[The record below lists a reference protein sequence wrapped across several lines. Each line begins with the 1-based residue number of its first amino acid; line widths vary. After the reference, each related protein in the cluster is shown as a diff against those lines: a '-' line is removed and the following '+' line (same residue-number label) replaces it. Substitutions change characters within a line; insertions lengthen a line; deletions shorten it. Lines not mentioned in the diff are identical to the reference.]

1 MGTNQSFIM
10 EGMSDHHASMIDKIL
25 RFTRMKRGGSIK
37 EVSLV
42 FDDVKEDRLNEG
54 NYNDADV
61 EAILDHAKEMV
72 TSSLESELSFIGHT
86 QALLVR
92 QLMTQAEIHE
102 VMLSIEESE
111 LENQT
116 LLNAMKAYDEL
127 QEKMPEMK
135 AQQKLK
141 SLGGQ
146 QIPMIEQINRLQ
158 DENKL
163 LKKKLAGAEAAN
175 EALTTDMEGANKK
188 AAADMEMSAQACDDA
203 ATDIA
208 NLEKQVAAMKAHAG
222 SAAEEQPVSEAAVQ
236 QSSGEVDAMKDQIAD
251 FEKEKQAL
259 SKELDKK
266 IKNTTQYKNIM
277 AMLTKKNKANKEML
291 QELKKL
297 NPEKYADSGS
307 DTEDEDD

>member
-1 MGTNQSFIM
+1 MGQIEAIM

-127 QEKMPEMK
+127 QEKMPEL
-135 AQQKLK
+135 ATQKLK

-146 QIPMIEQINRLQ
+146 QIPMIEQINKLQ

-163 LKKKLAGAEAAN
+163 LKKKLAAEEAKVKSLGAELEGSAQSAAKSSEEHTATISKL
-175 EALTTDMEGANKK
+175 EAQLAD
-188 AAADMEMSAQACDDA
+188 AAASSGSQ
-203 ATDIA
+203 
-208 NLEKQVAAMKAHAG
+208 G
-222 SAAEEQPVSEAAVQ
+222 SAAEAQAA
-236 QSSGEVDAMKDQIAD
+236 SLEGELGSLQAQIAE
-251 FEKEKQAL
+251 FEDEKKSL
-259 SKELDKK
+259 SKELEKK
-266 IKNTTQYKNIM
+266 VMNTTQYKNIK
-277 AMLTKKNKANKEML
+277 AMLLKKNKQNKEMRA
-291 QELKKL
+291 ELVKCC
-297 NPEKYADSGS
+297 PEKYANSSG
-307 DTEDEDD
+307 DESEE

>member
-1 MGTNQSFIM
+1 M
-10 EGMSDHHASMIDKIL
+10 EGMSDHHTSMIDKIL

-146 QIPMIEQINRLQ
+146 QIPMIEQINKLQ

-163 LKKKLAGAEAAN
+163 LKKKLADAEAAN
-175 EALTTDMEGANKK
+175 AALTSDMEGSNKK
-188 AAADMEMSAQACDDA
+188 AAADMELSAQACEDA

-208 NLEKQVAAMKAHAG
+208 NLEQQLAAMKAQAG
-222 SAAEEQPVSEAAVQ
+222 SAPEEQPQSVSEAEVQ
-236 QSSGEVDAMKDQIAD
+236 QSSGEVDAMKAQIAE

-297 NPEKYADSGS
+297 NPEKNADSGS